1 MVTGR
6 WKWNPPNPFFWFF
19 SKNVFFTILG
29 WTGQKM
35 RYWIWGPVG
44 FKPEYLLTYLSYLN
58 SDKCIL
64 ILIEFP
70 LIWYIMGLSRSKF
83 DRFSRVWRSGK
94 FLIIKFNWWKIE
106 CVVWLFKLVFLRTRN
121 SYLNFESFI
130 KILIKFPLIW
140 CIVGLGC

>member
-1 MVTGR
+1 MGR
-6 WKWNPPNPFFWFF
+6 KLTFTKIWGTEFWLGCTNKKPVF

-44 FKPEYLLTYLSYLN
+44 FKPVYLLTYLSYLN

-94 FLIIKFNWWKIE
+94 FLSLLGVIFSTDILNIKIE
-106 CVVWLFKLVFLRTRN
+106 LVGKWSILATFF
-121 SYLNFESFI
+121 Y
-130 KILIKFPLIW
+130 KIDPN
-140 CIVGLGC
+140 

>member
-6 WKWNPPNPFFWFF
+6 WKWNPPHPSFWFF

-44 FKPEYLLTYLSYLN
+44 FKPVYLLTYLSYLN

-94 FLIIKFNWWKIE
+94 FLSLLGVIFSTDILNIKIE
-106 CVVWLFKLVFLRTRN
+106 LVGKWSILATF
-121 SYLNFESFI
+121 FI
-130 KILIKFPLIW
+130 KWTPIKI
-140 CIVGLGC
+140 

>member
-6 WKWNPPNPFFWFF
+6 WKWNPPNPYFWFF

-94 FLIIKFNWWKIE
+94 FLSLLGVIFSTDILNIKNWISWQMKHFSDFFYKIDP
-106 CVVWLFKLVFLRTRN
+106 N
-121 SYLNFESFI
+121 
-130 KILIKFPLIW
+130 
-140 CIVGLGC
+140 

>member
-6 WKWNPPNPFFWFF
+6 WKWNPPHPYFWFF

-70 LIWYIMGLSRSKF
+70 LIWYIRGLSRSKF
-83 DRFSRVWRSGK
+83 DWFSRVWKMRKMKKLLST
-94 FLIIKFNWWKIE
+94 FLTYWHFSEITPFSNIKNIGN
-106 CVVWLFKLVFLRTRN
+106 FLATETHYTSN
-121 SYLNFESFI
+121 
-130 KILIKFPLIW
+130 
-140 CIVGLGC
+140 

>member
-6 WKWNPPNPFFWFF
+6 WKWNPPHPYFWFF

-44 FKPEYLLTYLSYLN
+44 FKPVYLLTYLSYLN

-94 FLIIKFNWWKIE
+94 FLSLLGVIFSTDILNIKIE
-106 CVVWLFKLVFLRTRN
+106 LVGKWSILATF
-121 SYLNFESFI
+121 FI
-130 KILIKFPLIW
+130 KYTPIRI
-140 CIVGLGC
+140 

>member
-6 WKWNPPNPFFWFF
+6 WKWNPPHPYFWFF

-44 FKPEYLLTYLSYLN
+44 FKPVYLLTYLSYLN

-64 ILIEFP
+64 IPIEFP

-94 FLIIKFNWWKIE
+94 LPVIILPKVRYVNIGKEFMLLYPRGILSDISKTTCQKRMKIGQ
-106 CVVWLFKLVFLRTRN
+106 
-121 SYLNFESFI
+121 I
-130 KILIKFPLIW
+130 I
-140 CIVGLGC
+140 